1 MRSIRTACAA
11 ALAVAFFTVPAA
23 AQKSKQPDGKSEN
36 GSFAEQL
43 IKRIKANDKN
53 GDGKITKQEASG
65 RLKSRFD
72 RFDLNSD
79 GVIDESELKKLVDRI
94 GSGRRP
100 GGRRPGGRRP
110 GGRRPGGRRPGGQ
123 GSESSAAAEGKTAPD
138 FKLKTLDGKR
148 EVQLSS
154 LQGKPVALIFG
165 SYT

>member
-23 AQKSKQPDGKSEN
+23 AQKPKQPDGKSES

-110 GGRRPGGRRPGGQ
+110 GGQ

-138 FKLKTLDGKR
+138 FKLKTLDGKS

>member
-11 ALAVAFFTVPAA
+11 ALVVAFFTAPAA

-110 GGRRPGGRRPGGQ
+110 GGRRPGGQ

-138 FKLKTLDGKR
+138 FKLKTLDGKS
-148 EVQLSS
+148 EVQLSR